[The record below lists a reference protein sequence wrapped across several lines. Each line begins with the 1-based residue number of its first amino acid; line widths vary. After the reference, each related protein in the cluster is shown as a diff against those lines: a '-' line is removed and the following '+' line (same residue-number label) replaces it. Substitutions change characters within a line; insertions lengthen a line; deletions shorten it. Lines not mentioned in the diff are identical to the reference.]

1 MQVIF
6 ILSLFLCGYISGL
19 GTVLFIHS
27 IGEFIEER
35 NKIKEEKKEKRA
47 IEIEKTTF
55 ENVVKHQYRTT
66 TEKIEELTL
75 RLEAEEE
82 AHKFWRN
89 KWAELNN
96 TNTKGDNE

>member
-19 GTVLFIHS
+19 GTVLLFHS

-35 NKIKEEKKEKRA
+35 SKAKEEKEKQA
-47 IEIEKTTF
+47 IEKETTAF
-55 ENVVKHQYRTT
+55 KGLVDCQYRTMAET
-66 TEKIEELTL
+66 VQELKL